1 LSSNATCAPVI
12 FGCAGKT
19 LTANERALFA
29 ATRPLGFILFKRN
42 LDHPAQVAA
51 LVADLRDAA
60 GRSDAPVLIDQEGG
74 RVARLGPP
82 HWRRPPPAGAFA
94 DLHAH
99 DEARGLNAA
108 WLNARAIAHDLHS
121 LGIDVDCAPVLD
133 LLLPDAHDVIGDR
146 AYGATPARVIALGR
160 AVCDGLLAGG
170 VLPVI
175 KHMPGHGRALA
186 DSHHELPVVRASE
199 AELEADFAPFR
210 ALADAP
216 LAMTAHIVYPAY
228 DPDRPASTSAIVIDR
243 IIRGAIG
250 FDGVLLSDD
259 INMSALQGSIAERAV
274 ACLAAGCDV
283 ALHCSGRLDEMQ
295 AVAAALPPMTADA
308 ARRLDRALAQRRA
321 PGRFDPTG
329 SLARLDAM
337 LQMAS

>member
-1 LSSNATCAPVI
+1 MSNSLARAPVI
-12 FGCAGKT
+12 FGCGGKT
-19 LTANERALFA
+19 LTADERALFA
-29 ATRPLGFILFKRN
+29 ACRPLGFILFKRN
-42 LDHPAQVAA
+42 LDNPAQVAD
-51 LVADLRDAA
+51 LVAQLRASI
-60 GRSDAPVLIDQEGG
+60 GVPDAPVLIDQEGG

-82 HWRRPPPAGAFA
+82 HWRRPPAAGVFA
-94 DLHAH
+94 ALYAH
-99 DEARGLNAA
+99 DQARGLNAA

-133 LLLPDAHDVIGDR
+133 LLLPDAHDIVGDR
-146 AYGATPARVIALGR
+146 AYGATPAPVIALGR

-170 VLPVI
+170 VLPVV

-186 DSHHELPVVRASE
+186 DSHHELPVVRATA
-199 AELEADFAPFR
+199 AELEDDFAPFR

-216 LAMTAHIVYPAY
+216 LAMTAHIVYPAF
-228 DPDRPASTSAIVIDR
+228 DPDRPASTSAVVIDR
-243 IIRGAIG
+243 VIRGAIG

-259 INMSALQGSIAERAV
+259 INMSALEGSIGQRAA

-283 ALHCSGRLDEMQ
+283 ALLCSGKFDEMRE
-295 AVAAALPPMTADA
+295 VAASLAPMTGRAA
-308 ARRLDRALAQRRA
+308 ARIDRALAQRRL
-321 PGRFDPTG
+321 PSRFDPQG

>member
-1 LSSNATCAPVI
+1 MSSNATCAPVI

-19 LTANERALFA
+19 LTADERALFA

-160 AVCDGLLAGG
+160 AVCDGLLA
-170 VLPVI
+170 
-175 KHMPGHGRALA
+175 

-228 DPDRPASTSAIVIDR
+228 DPERPASTSAIVIDR

>member
-1 LSSNATCAPVI
+1 MSNNLACAPVI

-19 LTANERALFA
+19 LTTDERALFA
-29 ATRPLGFILFKRN
+29 AVRPLGFILFKRN
-42 LDHPAQVAA
+42 LDNPAQVAE
-51 LVADLRDAA
+51 LVAELRSAA
-60 GRSDAPVLIDQEGG
+60 GRADAPVLIDQEGG

-82 HWRRPPPAGAFA
+82 HWRKPPPAGTFA
-94 DLHAH
+94 SLHAR

-108 WLNARAIAHDLHS
+108 WLNARAIAHDLHG

-133 LLLPDAHDVIGDR
+133 LLLPDAHDIIGDR

-186 DSHHELPVVRASE
+186 DSHLELPVVRASE

-210 ALADAP
+210 ALADVP

-228 DPDRPASTSAIVIDR
+228 DPDRPASTSSVVIDR
-243 IIRGAIG
+243 VIRGAIG

-259 INMSALQGSIAERAV
+259 INMSALKGSIAERAV
-274 ACLAAGCDV
+274 ACLDAGCDV
-283 ALHCSGRLDEMQ
+283 ALHCSGRLDEMREI
-295 AVAAALPPMTADA
+295 AASLPGMTAKA
-308 ARRLDRALAQRRA
+308 AQRLDKALAQRRA
-321 PGRFDPTG
+321 PSRFDPTG

-337 LQMAS
+337 LQLAS

>member
-1 LSSNATCAPVI
+1 MRE
-12 FGCAGKT
+12 AGGQ
-19 LTANERALFA
+19 L
-29 ATRPLGFILFKRN
+29 
-42 LDHPAQVAA
+42 
-51 LVADLRDAA
+51 
-60 GRSDAPVLIDQEGG
+60 DAPVLIDQEGG

-82 HWRRPPPAGAFA
+82 HWRRPPPAGIFA
-94 DLHAH
+94 TLHAH

-108 WLNARAIAHDLHS
+108 WLNARAIAHDLHG

-133 LLLPDAHDVIGDR
+133 LLLPDAHDIIGDR
-146 AYGATPARVIALGR
+146 AYGTTPARVIALGR

-186 DSHHELPVVRASE
+186 DSHLELPVVRASE

-210 ALADAP
+210 ALADVP

-228 DPDRPASTSAIVIDR
+228 DPDLPASTSPVIIDR
-243 IIRGAIG
+243 VIRGAIG

-259 INMSALQGSIAERAV
+259 INMSALAGGVAHRAA
-274 ACLAAGCDV
+274 ACVAAGCDV
-283 ALHCSGRLDEMQ
+283 VLHCSGRLDEMREI
-295 AVAAALPPMTADA
+295 AAALPAMTPKA
-308 ARRLDRALAQRRA
+308 ARRLDKALAQRRA
-321 PGRFDPTG
+321 PSRFDPTG
-329 SLARLDAM
+329 SLARLEAM